1 MNEQRL
7 DRLQSDPLGRLP
19 PRLQSFL
26 RLLQAAWTEYER
38 DRANYLAAAMIY
50 YALIS
55 LVPLLVVLLSALG
68 LLLTYSTIAAELQQR
83 MLSYVESTLGTGL
96 RETIEDSLINFRQGS
111 TIASIVGLV
120 GLLLTASVLF
130 SHLRLSFRALWKFAP
145 VRVSGSVRVV
155 VETTLRE
162 RVAAFLMVFLGGFL
176 LLVALVLVA
185 TTRWLNAQIVNL
197 PLLNHAV
204 GWLLAELSPLV
215 LVAITFAAL
224 FMFLPPMRLGW
235 RDIRLAT
242 LLCTLGWGVA
252 VRVFGLYTLIFG
264 STHGAYGAIGA
275 LLVAMLLMNVMS
287 QLLFFGGE
295 LCKVVAAQS
304 SETAAAQES
313 P

>member
-1 MNEQRL
+1 MNNQLL
-7 DRLQSDPLGRLP
+7 DRPRTGFLKHLP
-19 PRLQSFL
+19 PHLQNFL
-26 RLLQAAWTEYER
+26 RLLQEAWTEYER
-38 DRANYLAAAMIY
+38 DRANYLATAMIY

-68 LLLTYSTIAAELQQR
+68 LLLTYSPIAAELQQR
-83 MLSYVESTLGTGL
+83 MLSYVESALGAGL
-96 RETIEDSLINFRQGS
+96 RETIEDSLISFRQGS
-111 TIASIVGLV
+111 IIASIVGLV

-145 VRVSGSVRVV
+145 VRVSGSVRMVV
-155 VETTLRE
+155 QTTLRE
-162 RVAAFLMVFLGGFL
+162 RVAAFLMVFLGGLL
-176 LLVALVLVA
+176 LLVALILVA
-185 TTRWLNAQIVNL
+185 ATRWLNARIINV

-215 LVAITFAAL
+215 LVAFTFAVL
-224 FMFLPPMRLGW
+224 FMFLPPTRLGW

-242 LLCTLGWGVA
+242 LLCTLGWAVA
-252 VRVFGLYTLIFG
+252 IRVFGLYSLFFG
-264 STHGAYGAIGA
+264 NTHGAYGAIGA

-295 LCKVVAAQS
+295 LCKVIATQQAGTT
-304 SETAAAQES
+304 EAQES